1 MTIEHPLRGL
11 LHFWSETGTEG
22 GYWAFQDERFI
33 DPASRDWPFGRWRYE
48 GLWVLK
54 DGDELA
60 IFDRYNPTRVVWRGA
75 IRLHEYALFT
85 ESARGMWIH
94 ADQEDIPRDRW
105 AEWFMSGYPA
115 VYWPKPGQHPDHER
129 TAHSDQGPQPRPD

>member
-1 MTIEHPLRGL
+1 MTIDRPLRGL

-60 IFDRYNPTRVVWRGA
+60 IFDKYNPRREIWRGA
-75 IRLHEYALFT
+75 IRLREHALFT
-85 ESARGMWIH
+85 ESAGGMWIH
-94 ADQEDIPRDRW
+94 ADQEGVPRDKW

-115 VYWPKPGQHPDHER
+115 EYWPKPGQHPDHER
-129 TAHSDQGPQPRPD
+129 AAHSDRG